1 MLFGIAKKG
10 EGYSRITIDLMG
22 EADGLSKGEAI
33 KHKGEMERHIG
44 VKLFPLKNHKTTS
57 KLGDFWPAH

>member
-44 VKLFPLKNHKTTS
+44 VKLFPLKSHEDTS
-57 KLGDFWPAH
+57 KLGDVWP